1 MKEVIIM
8 GNIMERYYSNDDY
21 EYAHGY
27 RGSVHICISMEGS
40 AKVITETKFK
50 EFAEIGRSQE
60 IDKTLK
66 VGDLIYLDEDNVNYP
81 IENIS
86 TDLEGNTLYF
96 IDKTVKIVDAKNIEE
111 TKIEAQKFYDDWKAK
126 KEEFHLSEKKEEGNY
141 KIKEVADKETS
152 KMESLWKY
160 IRGKK

>member
-27 RGSVHICISMEGS
+27 RGSVHICIPMEGS
-40 AKVITETKFK
+40 AKVITKTKFK
-50 EFAEIGRSQE
+50 EFIEIGRSQE

-96 IDKTVKIVDAKNIEE
+96 IDKTVKIVDAEKSEE
-111 TKIEAQKFYDDWKAK
+111 TKNGAQKSKDD
-126 KEEFHLSEKKEEGNY
+126 
-141 KIKEVADKETS
+141 
-152 KMESLWKY
+152 
-160 IRGKK
+160 

>member
-8 GNIMERYYSNDDY
+8 GNVMERYYSNDDY
-21 EYAHGY
+21 EYARGY
-27 RGSVHICISMEGS
+27 RGSVDIYIPMGGS
-40 AKVITETKFK
+40 AKVITKTKFK
-50 EFAEIGRSQE
+50 EFIEIGRSQE

-86 TDLEGNTLYF
+86 TDFEGNTLYF

-111 TKIEAQKFYDDWKAK
+111 TKIEAQKFYDDWNTK
-126 KEEFHLSEKKEEGNY
+126 KEKCYLSEKKETKNY
-141 KIKEVADKETS
+141 GIKAVADKETS